1 MKSINYAIVELDEA
15 YNNSVKLTTGEDF
28 IINSTIEDVSYINRI
43 AKVIA
48 IPEGVAVKEGD
59 LVIAHHNIFRL
70 RNDFKGNPIESNYFI
85 EGNKYLVPLTE
96 IFMYKRNDSD
106 WIPLNPFCF
115 VKPIDFKNQ
124 EKFELSLLEASYKG
138 KIKNMGV
145 MVYPNP
151 ELLSQGVKKGD
162 IVMFNQYS
170 EYEFMIDG
178 ELYYKMSTRDVISV
192 L

>member
-28 IINSTIEDVSYINRI
+28 IINSTIEDVSYINRV

-48 IPEGVAVKEGD
+48 IPEGLTVKEGD

-70 RNDFKGNPIESNYFI
+70 RNDFKGNPIQSNYFI
-85 EGNKYLVPLTE
+85 EGNRYLVPLTE
-96 IFMYKRNDSD
+96 IFMYKRDDSD
-106 WIPLNPFCF
+106 WVPLNPFCF
-115 VKPIDFKNQ
+115 IKPIN
-124 EKFELSLLEASYKG
+124 FEHNEGFEMPLIEASYKG
-138 KIKNMGV
+138 KIRNMGE

-162 IVMFNQYS
+162 IIMFNQWS
-170 EYEFMIDG
+170 EYEFVING
-178 ELYYKMSTRDVISV
+178 ELYYKMSTRDIISV